1 MSDAKKTA
9 LGDGQPKVFSRPQG
23 QLHDF
28 PMEYR
33 WEVTRRHPY
42 YLVFWCE
49 ARLYHQRE
57 MGSGPEQGFLRHA
70 AMLMLGL
77 IGVNG
82 EPVSPGTSFE
92 DLGGCKIDP
101 AFLSGAVQPMTL
113 RAVSVMLINSLPPA
127 ERAVLG
133 AILTTSGESE
143 YAIVGDDAA
152 RSEQKRQALG
162 RLAQMS
168 SGALDSYPDAPLFYI
183 HLGASLR
190 SIERD
195 LKNVVQRWKQRQGIT
210 ERRVHTKKLP
220 KYLEVW
226 DLREGWTG
234 DGYDRTREQ
243 TFRMIARRLKL
254 EVSTVASRYL
264 SAFKMITGYEF
275 SPDLWRRLIG
285 PLKLSELL
293 GDPTAT
299 LSVPVRHHLRSP
311 VRRPVSESVVGRP
324 TDKAHVSGI
333 VEQGSMIP
341 DDMGSVDLRLDL
353 EDLFKQGLSDEEITE
368 KLELDSPDAVAYF
381 RTRLEDFQGI

>member
-9 LGDGQPKVFSRPQG
+9 LDEGQPMTFPRPQG

-57 MGSGPEQGFLRHA
+57 MGSDPEQGFLRHA

-113 RAVSVMLINSLPPA
+113 QAVSVMLINSLPPA

-195 LKNVVQRWKQRQGIT
+195 LKNVVQRRKQRQGIT

-220 KYLEVW
+220 
-226 DLREGWTG
+226 
-234 DGYDRTREQ
+234 
-243 TFRMIARRLKL
+243 
-254 EVSTVASRYL
+254 S
-264 SAFKMITGYEF
+264 
-275 SPDLWRRLIG
+275 
-285 PLKLSELL
+285 
-293 GDPTAT
+293 
-299 LSVPVRHHLRSP
+299 
-311 VRRPVSESVVGRP
+311 
-324 TDKAHVSGI
+324 
-333 VEQGSMIP
+333 SMIP